1 MESNPRVL
9 VVDDH
14 RSIHADIK
22 KLLETAPPSRVD
34 EVEHALFDVV
44 PAATVGLFT
53 VDSAFQGNEGAAMV
67 GRARAEGRPYALAIV
82 DMRMPPGWDGLQT
95 VEQMWA
101 MDPELQVVICTA
113 YSDTSW
119 HHIRQRFSDHH
130 RFLILMKPFAP
141 IELCQMVGAMTEK
154 WHLAQQAR
162 LRLDELGGM
171 VEERT
176 RELREAHESLQRF
189 SDTELAK
196 RSAELARSLALAHE
210 IQEAVA
216 DGILVVDENGKVV
229 SVNRKFG
236 EIWRVPDDR
245 IATGDDHHAL
255 LDYAVSQL
263 VEPEA
268 FLARVRYL
276 YTHPTESGIED
287 IRLSDGRTFERWTGP
302 VRGADDTILGRLWC
316 FRDVSERRRLDAEH
330 ALITERM
337 ASMGR
342 IAASVG
348 HEINNPLAYVM
359 GNVEWLAQQLTEPRR
374 DTSPVLADELSEV
387 VGAVRAGLDQIRSI
401 VSDLQALTRGADDVR
416 SSVEIGP
423 ILGQS
428 LQMAA
433 PEIRHRAQVVRQIEG
448 GVTVTGSPSRLG
460 QLFLNLLI
468 NAAHAIPE
476 GHVADNVIRVSCR
489 TERNTVV
496 VEVADTG
503 SGIAEEHIARVFDPF
518 FTTKAV
524 GSGSGLGLSI
534 CKGIV
539 EAHGGTLAVTSQ
551 LGSGSTF
558 VVRLPTVA
566 VRTTESETRR
576 SASTADR
583 RSRVLIIDD
592 QPLLVQMLTRVL
604 SSRHQVT
611 SSTSPREALAR
622 LGNGETFDVVLC
634 DLMMDDMTGMDLYD
648 VVVREHPAVA
658 NRIVFMT
665 GGTFTPRASTFADR
679 APNGVIKKPFD
690 VPRLLETIE
699 RVASRA
705 S

>member
-1 MESNPRVL
+1 
-9 VVDDH
+9 
-14 RSIHADIK
+14 
-22 KLLETAPPSRVD
+22 
-34 EVEHALFDVV
+34 
-44 PAATVGLFT
+44 
-53 VDSAFQGNEGAAMV
+53 
-67 GRARAEGRPYALAIV
+67 
-82 DMRMPPGWDGLQT
+82 
-95 VEQMWA
+95 
-101 MDPELQVVICTA
+101 
-113 YSDTSW
+113 
-119 HHIRQRFSDHH
+119 
-130 RFLILMKPFAP
+130 
-141 IELCQMVGAMTEK
+141 
-154 WHLAQQAR
+154 
-162 LRLDELGGM
+162 
-171 VEERT
+171 
-176 RELREAHESLQRF
+176 
-189 SDTELAK
+189 
-196 RSAELARSLALAHE
+196 
-210 IQEAVA
+210 
-216 DGILVVDENGKVV
+216 
-229 SVNRKFG
+229 
-236 EIWRVPDDR
+236 
-245 IATGDDHHAL
+245 
-255 LDYAVSQL
+255 
-263 VEPEA
+263 
-268 FLARVRYL
+268 
-276 YTHPTESGIED
+276 
-287 IRLSDGRTFERWTGP
+287 
-302 VRGADDTILGRLWC
+302 
-316 FRDVSERRRLDAEH
+316 VSERRRLDAEH